1 MTNFRKI
8 TLTAF
13 AAPLALALSACGGT
27 AADGEVAEAATVE
40 PVAAPEGQEWTDV
53 VNVSDYDGYILGNP
67 DAAIKVVEY
76 ASLTC
81 PACASFAMNGSE
93 QLKSEYV
100 NTGRVSYELRNQI
113 HNGIDLVLARLV
125 RCGPKEAFHPR
136 SDAVWAD
143 LNNIM
148 NGAQQNG
155 QALQAAMELPE
166 DQRFVATAQAAGLYE
181 FFGARGLGRDQAEQ
195 CLADAASVSAI
206 ADNSNTQSQE
216 LGVTGTPT
224 FFINGTKIDANSWT
238 QIEPMLQRAGAR

>member
-13 AAPLALALSACGGT
+13 AAPLALALSACGG
-27 AADGEVAEAATVE
+27 AADGEVAEAEVVE
-40 PVAAPEGQEWTDV
+40 AVAAPAGQEWTDV

-81 PACASFAMNGSE
+81 PACASFALNGSE

-148 NGAQQNG
+148 NTAQQNG
-155 QALQAAMELPE
+155 QVLQSAMELPE
-166 DQRFVATAQAAGLYE
+166 DQRFVAAAQAAGLYE
-181 FFGARGLGRDQAEQ
+181 FFGARGLGRDQAQQ

-224 FFINGTKIDANSWT
+224 FFINDRKVDANSWA